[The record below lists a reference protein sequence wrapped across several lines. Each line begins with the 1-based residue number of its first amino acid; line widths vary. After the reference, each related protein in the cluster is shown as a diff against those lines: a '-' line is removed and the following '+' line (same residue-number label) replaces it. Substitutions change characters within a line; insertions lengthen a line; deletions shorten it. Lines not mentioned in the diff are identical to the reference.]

1 MKELILIIEDD
12 ESIRSN
18 LFEFLEAEDFNVLSA
33 EDGVSGL
40 KLAKDCQPDL
50 ILCDINLPSLNGFG
64 VLQELRKD
72 LTTTKTPF
80 IFLTSETDS
89 SSRDRAIQLGAND
102 YLTKPMSLNKLLTS
116 ITHQCQLVGDTV
128 KEQAKN
134 SMLRELVMR

>member
-80 IFLTSETDS
+80 IFLTADTDPKN
-89 SSRDRAIQLGAND
+89 RVQAMQLGAND
-102 YLTKPMSLNKLLTS
+102 YLTKPFDINELLDS
-116 ITHQCQLVGDTV
+116 ISHQFNWQG
-128 KEQAKN
+128 
-134 SMLRELVMR
+134 R

>member
-1 MKELILIIEDD
+1 MKELVLIIEDD
-12 ESIRSN
+12 ETIRSN
-18 LFEFLEAEDFNVLSA
+18 LFEFLEAEEFNVLSA

-40 KLAKDCQPDL
+40 QLAKVFKPDL

-89 SSRDRAIQLGAND
+89 SRREQAMQLGAND
-102 YLTKPMSLNKLLTS
+102 YLTKPMSLNKLLAS
-116 ITHQCQLVGDTV
+116 ITHQCQLVG
-128 KEQAKN
+128 
-134 SMLRELVMR
+134 